1 LDKKGDTV
9 KSNFKVIFV
18 FMIILLIL
26 YMYYGIENAH
36 KKNDEEN
43 FKILSDA
50 IVRSAVHC
58 YAIEGFYPPN
68 IKYLEDNYGLIVDHD
83 KYFISYNI
91 FASNIMPEIMVFIK

>member
-1 LDKKGDTV
+1 MDKKGDTV

>member
-1 LDKKGDTV
+1 
-9 KSNFKVIFV
+9 
-18 FMIILLIL
+18 
-26 YMYYGIENAH
+26 MYYGIENAH

>member
-1 LDKKGDTV
+1 
-9 KSNFKVIFV
+9 
-18 FMIILLIL
+18 MIILLIL

>member
-1 LDKKGDTV
+1 M